1 MQVVFNR
8 SKFWHLVFRFLRFQI
23 IFQNLI
29 PKLLITISDSKLQRV
44 SLVDLNWNVK
54 YQLCV
59 LSNSSGLN
67 IFIYINYINF
77 HQTQMH
83 DIHSRQQ
90 NISDFQNLQ
99 WPFIVHRFRIFHV
112 FTKILSC
119 FHKIVYSFQNIYI
132 ATLIWNVH
140 ISLTVFLY
148 CQSLKGLKL
157 EPLKIFPII
166 QQSNLAS

>member
-8 SKFWHLVFRFLRFQI
+8 SKFWHLVFRFIRFQI

-29 PKLLITISDSKLQRV
+29 PKLRITISDSKLQRV

-67 IFIYINYINF
+67 ISIYINYIHF

-90 NISDFQNLQ
+90 NISDFHNLQ
-99 WPFIVHRFRIFHV
+99 WPFLICIDFQFFMCSPRFFHV
-112 FTKILSC
+112 FTKLSILS
-119 FHKIVYSFQNIYI
+119 KIY
-132 ATLIWNVH
+132 TLPHWFE
-140 ISLTVFLY
+140 TFT
-148 CQSLKGLKL
+148 
-157 EPLKIFPII
+157 
-166 QQSNLAS
+166 